1 MTDLVS
7 VGDLQAPSAMARRAG
22 WMERFDVGLPP
33 APHPAPLV
41 PGRPITTQDPC
52 PGPVPSLILR
62 AVAAGWLVR
71 VIYSRGTIMHAT
83 GKPGRLA
90 ECVSVRCWRF
100 PGQRAVL
107 TWERPD
113 GGSWNAD
120 GGWVWQA
127 GQLPIDYGVEQAKNW
142 VTRDVVPVR
151 VSDRPPAGK
160 GACQECGNLISL
172 NKDGTL
178 RVHGPKD
185 ARCPGG
191 RRVGLA
197 V

>member
-7 VGDLQAPSAMARRAG
+7 VGDLTTAPAMARRAG

-41 PGRPITTQDPC
+41 PGRPITTGDSC
-52 PGPVPSLILR
+52 PGAVPSLVLAADR
-62 AVAAGWLVR
+62 AGWRVL
-71 VIYSRGTIMHAT
+71 VIYSRGTVMHAT
-83 GKPGRLA
+83 GKPGALA
-90 ECVSVRCWRF
+90 EVVSVRCWRF

-113 GGSWNAD
+113 RGDWSAGD
-120 GGWVWQA
+120 GWVWQV
-127 GQLPIDYGVEQAKNW
+127 GQPPVNYGVEQAKSW
-142 VTRDVVPVR
+142 VGKGVVPVR
-151 VSDRPPAGK
+151 VSDRSPADK

-185 ARCPGG
+185 ARCHGG
-191 RRVGLA
+191 KRLPVA
-197 V
+197 T